1 MRHEYVARGGVDV
14 HVRDGL
20 GHGIG
25 VALNVRV
32 RKPAA
37 HVRGLHKR
45 KQPDVHRPERIL
57 QRDRRERTVI
67 HGRDVD
73 AAAIH
78 DAPAEGEP
86 LRRVVVA
93 ADEQHG
99 HAACAQLGEKAVEQL
114 DRLDR
119 RHGLVVHVAR
129 YEHAVRLLVVQN
141 GEDLPQDVRLIL
153 EHGKSVD
160 TLAEMQVGEVEKFH
174 RIVPLLARPGRGVM
188 LPL

>member
-1 MRHEYVARGGVDV
+1 MRHEHVARGGVDG

-45 KQPDVHRPERIL
+45 QQPDVHRSERIM

-73 AAAIH
+73 

-129 YEHAVRLLVVQN
+129 DEHAVRLLVVQN

-153 EHGKSVD
+153 KHGKFIH
-160 TLAEMQVGEVEKFH
+160 TLAEVQV
-174 RIVPLLARPGRGVM
+174 
-188 LPL
+188 